1 MKEWH
6 STLSSPP
13 YGRQIITSSHRIT
26 QSCDC
31 VMYVC
36 CTHTHT
42 HTHKHRS
49 DVLTPINTT
58 FQSIPSPTTHSVG
71 VLVYVPGDNLV
82 SPLLSPWLALT
93 IVRAICCCA
102 SWLLLVWVRHHDRLQ
117 GRFVWHHLCAGDY
130 TLLCQYRVSLWMFV
144 FLHAAMLL

>member
-1 MKEWH
+1 
-6 STLSSPP
+6 
-13 YGRQIITSSHRIT
+13 
-26 QSCDC
+26 
-31 VMYVC
+31 MYVC
-36 CTHTHT
+36 CTHT

-58 FQSIPSPTTHSVG
+58 SQSIPSPTTHSVG

-93 IVRAICCCA
+93 IVRAICCCT

-117 GRFVWHHLCAGDY
+117 GGFVGHHLCAGDY
-130 TLLCQYRVSLWMFV
+130 TLLCQYRVLLWMLI
-144 FLHAAMLL
+144 FLHAGFESSDHFTILLA